1 MNEREALQFI
11 MEELKEQRRADF
23 DMYFEMR
30 KNITNQ
36 YDRFLDRLR
45 DLDDRDRKLNEVEPK
60 EHIIKHEK
68 LRAFFED
75 KLPEPKFKGTT
86 EELRVDRIKV
96 EEEEPIKS
104 EKKEYVNIEKDVKPI
119 VVEYMKNADGSEPLR
134 DIQYYAESELGTTW
148 VNFSIV
154 MSRIMES
161 EPRIQRSKVK
171 GYYIWRD

>member
-45 DLDDRDRKLNEVEPK
+45 DLDDRDRELNKVSPPEPV
-60 EHIIKHEK
+60 IKHEK
-68 LRAFFED
+68 LRAFFES
-75 KLPEPKFKGTT
+75 KLPEPKFKGTP
-86 EELRVDRIKV
+86 EELRVDRVKI
-96 EEEEPIKS
+96 EEPVES
-104 EKKEYVNIEKDVKPI
+104 EKREYLNIERDVLPI
-119 VVEYMKNADGSEPLR
+119 VVDYMKNADGSEPLR
-134 DIQYYAESELGTTW
+134 DIQYYVESELDTKW

-154 MSRIMES
+154 MSRVMEN

-171 GYYIWRD
+171 GYYIWRES